1 MFLSVLQQSGSDY
14 ILFGDNV
21 LRSAYLVYDLD
32 DFEISIAQARYTTEE
47 DISVISSSVP
57 NAIQAPGYSS
67 TSLPSSADGSGGS
80 DSTFGDDSNSG
91 GRSSS
96 ASMNKVSKAK
106 LYGLFIG
113 LSLLVPLSV
122 Y

>member
-1 MFLSVLQQSGSDY
+1 MMM
-14 ILFGDNV
+14 ILT
-21 LRSAYLVYDLD
+21 LRSILVALK
-32 DFEISIAQARYTTEE
+32 SI
-47 DISVISSSVP
+47 
-57 NAIQAPGYSS
+57 PGYSS
-67 TSLPSSADGSGGS
+67 TSLPTSAEGSGGS

-113 LSLLVPLSV
+113 LGLLVPLSV
-122 Y
+122 EL